1 MRESASVTY
10 GRGCWAVHAM
20 PDMSNERVIVIAG
33 DENLVRL
40 AAVLAEWGQHRRGRF
55 GMAPPKFVAELQQ
68 EIVDK
73 LQTPSLGHQE
83 QPIVGYLLSGTS
95 LCTKQV
101 AQLIGK
107 SARTIL
113 RNPQKYGG
121 ILHGRD
127 WRYPK
132 KVIEELAGKKL

>member
-1 MRESASVTY
+1 
-10 GRGCWAVHAM
+10 M

-83 QPIVGYLLSGTS
+83 TPIVGYLPSGNFACLSTGE
-95 LCTKQV
+95 V
-101 AQLIGK
+101 AELVGK

-121 ILHGRD
+121 VLHGRD
-127 WRYPK
+127 WRYPRTF
-132 KVIEELAGKKL
+132 IEELAGVHE